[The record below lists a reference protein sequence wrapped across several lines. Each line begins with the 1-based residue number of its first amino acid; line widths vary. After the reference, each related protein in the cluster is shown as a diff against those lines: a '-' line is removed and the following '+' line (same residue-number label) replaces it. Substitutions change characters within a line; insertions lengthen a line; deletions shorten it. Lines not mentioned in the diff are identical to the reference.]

1 MKMHFKAIAEN
12 DFAEPDRIEAEFYEE
27 VPDGTDVSYR
37 SDFYDVHLI
46 PDAIY
51 ALNRWIRNHF
61 SEEFD
66 GLSSVKDVYEISVK
80 EVE

>member
-12 DFAEPDRIEAEFYEE
+12 DFAEPARLEAEFYED

-37 SDFYDVHLI
+37 SDFYDSYLI

-51 ALNRWIRNHF
+51 ALNRWIRNNY

-66 GLSSVKDVYEISVK
+66 GLSSVEDVYEISVE
-80 EVE
+80 EVV